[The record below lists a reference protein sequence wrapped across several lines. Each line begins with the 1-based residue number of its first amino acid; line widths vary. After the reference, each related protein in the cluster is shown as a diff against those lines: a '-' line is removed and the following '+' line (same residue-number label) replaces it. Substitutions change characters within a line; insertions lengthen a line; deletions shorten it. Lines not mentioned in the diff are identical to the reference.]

1 MNKYFLILFSLFLFG
16 CISETQ
22 PTIVEKIP
30 ECELNDLECFFN
42 NIMNNHSSIVHFSSQ
57 TPIYD
62 FHQFSKGY
70 YRSNGCGEEICVF
83 EVYYYENEIYLSHE
97 MNQNLIDSGYTQEE
111 INDEMMLI
119 QNTLNE
125 NWEQNKV
132 RCEMT
137 RGETKI
143 YLNEYLESKEGDM
156 EFNEGNIGSKKCE
169 IVSK

>member
-1 MNKYFLILFSLFLFG
+1 MNKFFLLLLVLFLFG
-16 CISETQ
+16 CITEQ
-22 PTIVEKIP
+22 PSITEEAQ

-42 NIMNNHSSIVHFSSQ
+42 NIINNHSSIVHFSSQ
-57 TPIYD
+57 APIYD
-62 FHQFSKGY
+62 FYQYSKGY
-70 YRSNGCGEEICVF
+70 YKSKEGCVNETCVF
-83 EVYYYENEIYLSHE
+83 EIYYYEFEIYLSDE
-97 MNQNLIDSGYTQEE
+97 MNQELLDLNYTQEE

-143 YLNEYLESKEGDM
+143 YLNEYLESKEGEM